1 MKGKNLYLTL
11 LSLFFISVVSLDPLS
26 HKEDFHDVELDFE
39 CTFCLNETEVT
50 DQLQKNYSLITFT
63 FQERTL
69 KEYIHIRPANS
80 SFSEIVFFSP
90 LLAISKTSPTL
101 KISFDSLNLNFK
113 PLLHKPRRE
122 NSRPTSLLK
131 Y

>member
-69 KEYIHIRPANS
+69 KEYIHIREAFS
-80 SFSEIVFFSP
+80 SFS
-90 LLAISKTSPTL
+90 
-101 KISFDSLNLNFK
+101 
-113 PLLHKPRRE
+113 
-122 NSRPTSLLK
+122 SRDPPKS
-131 Y
+131 

>member
-1 MKGKNLYLTL
+1 MRTVKGKNLYLTL

-69 KEYIHIRPANS
+69 KEYIHIREAFS
-80 SFSEIVFFSP
+80 SFSSRDP
-90 LLAISKTSPTL
+90 P
-101 KISFDSLNLNFK
+101 K
-113 PLLHKPRRE
+113 P
-122 NSRPTSLLK
+122 
-131 Y
+131 